1 MIETHT
7 IAETRAALQPV
18 RRQGRRIGLVPT
30 MGALHEGH
38 LSLIRAARQADD
50 YTVVSIFVNPTQF
63 GPLEDLAE
71 YPRPIEQDR
80 EHCRKLG
87 VELVFHP
94 GVQEMYPREGVV
106 LVHPT
111 KISEGLCGAF
121 RPGHF
126 EGVAT
131 VVAKLFNIV
140 RPDAAYFGQKD
151 AQQAAVIRRMAED
164 LDFPVEIVVCPT
176 VREPDGL
183 AMSSR
188 NKYLSRAQREQA
200 TCLYRALAKAEQMIH
215 AGRIESEVIIGAMRE
230 LIVSAEP
237 AELDRPEID
246 YIEIVDPD
254 SMAQVHEVTA
264 PVLIALAAH
273 IGPARLIDNIVVHV
287 PSATLYRRS
296 P

>member
-7 IAETRAALQPV
+7 IAETREALQPV
-18 RRQGRRIGLVPT
+18 RRQRRIGLVPT

-38 LSLIRAARQADD
+38 LSLIRASRQAGD

-63 GPLEDLAE
+63 GPLEDLAR
-71 YPRPIEQDR
+71 YPRPIEEDR
-80 EHCRKLG
+80 RLCRELG

-94 GVQEMYPREGVV
+94 GVQEMYPAEGVV
-106 LVHPT
+106 TVRPT
-111 KISEGLCGAF
+111 KVSDGLCGVF

-140 RPDAAYFGQKD
+140 QPDVAYFGQKD
-151 AQQAAVIRRMAED
+151 AQQAVVIRRMAED

-176 VREPDGL
+176 VREAGGL

-188 NKYLSRAQREQA
+188 NKYLSPAQREQA
-200 TCLYRALAKAEQMIH
+200 TCLYRALTKAKEMIH
-215 AGRIESEVIIGAMRE
+215 AGRIESEVIIGTMRE
-230 LIVSAEP
+230 LILAAEP
-237 AELDRPEID
+237 AALDRPEID

-254 SMAQVHEVTA
+254 SMAPVHEVTA
-264 PVLIALAAH
+264 PVLIALAVH
-273 IGPARLIDNIVVHV
+273 IGPARLIDNMIIR
-287 PSATLYRRS
+287 PT
-296 P
+296 

>member
-7 IAETRAALQPV
+7 IAETREALQPI
-18 RRQGRRIGLVPT
+18 RGQRRRIGLVPT

-38 LSLIRAARQADD
+38 LSLIRASRQAGD

-80 EHCRKLG
+80 KLCAELG
-87 VELVFHP
+87 VDLLFHP
-94 GVQEMYPREGVV
+94 GMQEMYPREGAV

-111 KISEGLCGAF
+111 RISEGLCGAF

-126 EGVAT
+126 DGVAT

-140 RPDAAYFGQKD
+140 QPDAAYFGQKD
-151 AQQAAVIRRMAED
+151 AQQAVVIRRMVED
-164 LDFPVEIVVCPT
+164 LEFPIEIVVCPT

-188 NKYLSRAQREQA
+188 NKYLSPTQRKQA
-200 TCLYRALAKAEQMIH
+200 TCLYRALSKAAEMIQH
-215 AGRIESEVIIGAMRE
+215 GEIESEVVVAAMRE

-237 AELDRPEID
+237 ADLPRPQID

-254 SMAQVHEVTA
+254 SLTPMHQTTQ
-264 PVLIALAAH
+264 PVLIALAVH
-273 IGPARLIDNIVVHV
+273 IGPARLIDNTTVN
-287 PSATLYRRS
+287 RER
-296 P
+296 